1 MKVLSC
7 ILFEHNLPLV
17 ILAAFVCVV
26 GCAITLHLLGQ
37 ALKRSGR
44 QQKGWIFLAAVAGG
58 SSIWCTHF
66 IAMLAYQ
73 TNAPVSFD
81 PILTM
86 ASLFFAIGGSAV
98 GLYVVV
104 SNRDMP
110 EIGGMIVGTS
120 IAVMH
125 FSGMAAY
132 HVDGIVT
139 WDVTYIVVSIALSVI
154 LSAIAVGHAVRA
166 PLKYSKWIALGVL
179 VTAVVCLHFTAM
191 TAMSVQVLSSMNPM
205 TDSQAL
211 VSMAVAVAGVA
222 FIIVSTGVASH
233 LIDADA
239 SLESISKLRHLARN
253 DTLTGLPNRMFFNE
267 YLQSRIETSIVDG
280 GRFAVI
286 GIDLDRFKEINDVG
300 GHEAGDRALKAVAA
314 RLSEISKSGE
324 FVARLGGDEFAA
336 VKPFSS
342 HESLVEYVNKI
353 ESALFMP
360 IQIGH
365 HEIAAGASIG
375 VAIYPSDGDTAERL
389 VNNAD
394 LAMYRAKA
402 DLMRAICFYEPT
414 MDEAARARRAL
425 AQELRKAKEL
435 GQFEL
440 YYQVQN
446 LIATG
451 EISGYEVLLRWHHP
465 ERGLVSPMEFIP
477 IAEETGSI
485 LDIGEWVLRTACAE
499 AATWD
504 QPHKIAVNISPV
516 QFAHSN
522 LAQLVHQ
529 ILVDTGLSPKRLEL
543 EITESTIIA
552 DKKRALHT
560 LRQIRALGISVAID
574 DFGTGYSSIDTLRSF
589 PFDKIKLDRS
599 FMKEA
604 ETEKQARA
612 IIRAV
617 LTLGK
622 SLEICVLAEGVETSE
637 QLELLRREGCD
648 EAQGYFLGRP
658 APVLEAINNSRL
670 AYEPE
675 LVRLAS

>member
-1 MKVLSC
+1 MKVISC
-7 ILFEHNLPLV
+7 ILLEHNLPLV
-17 ILAAFVCVV
+17 LLAAFVCVV
-26 GCAITLHLLGQ
+26 GCGITLHLFSQ

-44 QQKGWIFLAAVAGG
+44 QQKGWIFLSAVAGG

-73 TNAPVSFD
+73 SNAPVSFD
-81 PILTM
+81 PMLTM
-86 ASLFFAIGGSAV
+86 GSLLLAIGGTAV
-98 GLYVVV
+98 GLYLSV
-104 SNRDMP
+104 SHKSLP
-110 EIGGMIVGTS
+110 EIGGMVVGMA

-125 FSGMAAY
+125 FAGMAAY
-132 HVDGIVT
+132 HIDGIVT
-139 WDVTYIVVSIALSVI
+139 WDVTYIVASIALSLI
-154 LSAIAVGHAVRA
+154 FSAIAIGHAVRA
-166 PLKYSKWIALGVL
+166 PFKYSYGIALAVL
-179 VTAVVCLHFTAM
+179 VVAVVCLHFTAM
-191 TAMSVQVLSSMNPM
+191 TAMSVEALLSMNPM
-205 TDSQAL
+205 MYSQVL
-211 VSMAVAVAGVA
+211 SSMAVAVAGVA
-222 FIIVSTGVASH
+222 FIIVSTGIASH

-239 SLESISKLRHLARN
+239 SSESISKLLHLARN
-253 DTLTGLPNRMFFNE
+253 DALTGLPNRMFFNE
-267 YLQSRIETSIVDG
+267 YLQSRIDASIVDG
-280 GRFAVI
+280 SKFAVI

-300 GHEAGDRALKAVAA
+300 GHEAGDRALKIIAM

-336 VKPFSS
+336 IKSFSS
-342 HESLVEYVNKI
+342 HEALVEYVGRL
-353 ESALFMP
+353 EAALFAP
-360 IQIGH
+360 IQLEH
-365 HEIAAGASIG
+365 HEAAAGASIG
-375 VAIYPSDGDTAERL
+375 VAIYPADGETAERL

-402 DLMRAICFYEPT
+402 DLMRAICFYEPK
-414 MDEAARARRAL
+414 MDEAARARRSM
-425 AQELRKAKEL
+425 AQDLRKATDL

-440 YYQVQN
+440 YYQVQS

-465 ERGLVSPMEFIP
+465 ERGLVPPIEFIP
-477 IAEETGSI
+477 VAEETGSI
-485 LDIGEWVLRTACAE
+485 LEIGEWVLRTACAE

-516 QFAHSN
+516 QFAHTN

-529 ILVDTGLSPKRLEL
+529 VLIDTGLPPKRLEL

-552 DKKRALHT
+552 DKARALHT
-560 LRQIRALGISVAID
+560 LRQIRALGVAVAID

-604 ETEKQARA
+604 EHGKQARA
-612 IIRAV
+612 IIRAM

-622 SLEICVLAEGVETSE
+622 SLEIRVLAEGVETIE
-637 QLELLRREGCD
+637 QLDLLRREGCD

-658 APVLEAINNSRL
+658 APVLQALNRSRSANEPETIRL
-670 AYEPE
+670 AG
-675 LVRLAS
+675 